1 MSVMKTCK
9 RCKRSLPMTKKYFNE
24 NVSSRDGFQSYCRSC
39 QKKQNIADAMKL
51 MRRGGPK
58 TKIRKPRMPKIDPNP
73 AADKFKNRV
82 NK

>member
-1 MSVMKTCK
+1 MRIRQVPTDFSHTV
-9 RCKRSLPMTKKYFNE
+9 E
-24 NVSSRDGFQSYCRSC
+24 RSC

-58 TKIRKPRMPKIDPNP
+58 TKIRKPRMPKTDPNP

>member
-1 MSVMKTCK
+1 MRQVPTDFKATV
-9 RCKRSLPMTKKYFNE
+9 E
-24 NVSSRDGFQSYCRSC
+24 RSC

-82 NK
+82 NKQG